1 MTDTRQCPVCGM
13 VSTDSN
19 ITGIYNGVS
28 YHLCSHQCRQNFDK
42 QPKLYLGSHAEKH
55 KRKSIVKK
63 RTFTLD
69 SPLLDSEVETLE
81 TLISAMMGVRK
92 VQISGSSISVSYDLL
107 EAKAE
112 QIEKTIEH
120 TGNKLASGWSARL
133 KRSWVH
139 YTEETELDNLAAGE
153 SACCNKPPTKR

>member
-1 MTDTRQCPVCGM
+1 M
-13 VSTDSN
+13 VSMDSN
-19 ITGIYNGVS
+19 ITRTYNGVS

-42 QPKLYLGSHAEKH
+42 QPKLYLGSHAEKY

-107 EAKAE
+107 EATAE

-133 KRSWVH
+133 KRSWIH

-153 SACCNKPPTKR
+153 SACCNKPPAKKG

>member
-1 MTDTRQCPVCGM
+1 MT
-13 VSTDSN
+13 
-19 ITGIYNGVS
+19 YNGVS

-42 QPKLYLGSHAEKH
+42 QPKLYLGSHAEKY

-63 RTFTLD
+63 RTFKLD
-69 SPLLDSEVETLE
+69 APLSEAEATSLE
-81 TLISAMMGVRK
+81 PILSKMMGIRR
-92 VQISGSSISVSYDLL
+92 VQISGANIFIAYDLL

-133 KRSWVH
+133 KRSWIH

-153 SACCNKPPTKR
+153 SACCNKPPTKRG